1 MRFSPR
7 LPKAL
12 TNRLTFSTVGFVHAF
27 GVRLLA
33 FSRDKAFMTDA
44 APPSA
49 KAAQDKRPGKGTTE
63 PDHAGHRQR
72 VRERFL
78 KARGELA
85 DYELIELL
93 LFAAMPRRDVKPIA
107 KALLKRFG
115 SFAGVLN
122 ADVRSLTEING
133 MGETAA
139 ISLIAVREAA
149 VRLLQSD
156 ILEQPVLGNWQ
167 SLMDYVRAAM
177 AHGKK
182 EQFRILFL
190 NRKNVLIADELQ
202 QEGTVDHTPVYPREV
217 IKRALDLGAS
227 ALILVHNHPS
237 GDPTP
242 SQADIEMTRELQ
254 SAGDKLGIQLHDH
267 IVVSKNGNTSFKTLG
282 LL

>member
-1 MRFSPR
+1 M
-7 LPKAL
+7 
-12 TNRLTFSTVGFVHAF
+12 
-27 GVRLLA
+27 
-33 FSRDKAFMTDA
+33 DKTAKTPQPDA
-44 APPSA
+44 PTKPQSNL
-49 KAAQDKRPGKGTTE
+49 
-63 PDHAGHRQR
+63 PDHAGHRAR
-72 VRERFL
+72 LRERFL
-78 KARGELA
+78 KARGDLA

-93 LFAAMPRRDVKPIA
+93 LFSAMPRRDVKPIA

-122 ADVRSLTEING
+122 ADLNALCEISG
-133 MGETAA
+133 IGDTAA
-139 ISLIAVREAA
+139 VSLLAVREAS
-149 VRLLQSD
+149 VRLLQDD
-156 ILEQPVLGNWQ
+156 IMDQPVLGNWQ
-167 SLMDYVRAAM
+167 SLMDYLRAAM

-254 SAGDKLGIQLHDH
+254 GAGEKLGISLHDH
-267 IVVSKNGNTSFKTLG
+267 VVVSKSGNTSFKTLG

>member
-1 MRFSPR
+1 MDDTPNTRQSDTPHF
-7 LPKAL
+7 
-12 TNRLTFSTVGFVHAF
+12 
-27 GVRLLA
+27 
-33 FSRDKAFMTDA
+33 
-44 APPSA
+44 
-49 KAAQDKRPGKGTTE
+49 
-63 PDHAGHRQR
+63 AGHRAR
-72 VRERFL
+72 LRERFL
-78 KARGELA
+78 KARGDLA

-93 LFAAMPRRDVKPIA
+93 LFAAMPRRDVKPVA

-122 ADVRSLTEING
+122 ADVAAITQVAG
-133 MGETAA
+133 MGEAA
-139 ISLIAVREAA
+139 AVSLLAVREAA
-149 VRLLQSD
+149 VRLLRD
-156 ILEQPVLGNWQ
+156 DVMDQPVLGNWQ

-182 EQFRILFL
+182 EQFRVLFL
-190 NRKNVLIADELQ
+190 NRKNALIADELQ

-242 SQADIEMTRELQ
+242 SQADIDMTKELQ
-254 SAGDKLGIQLHDH
+254 GAGDKLGIRLHDH
-267 IVVSKNGNTSFKTLG
+267 VVVSRSGNTSFKTLG